1 MSEQRYANGQY
12 SAPELRFNGEKV
24 QDNEATNQTYQIPQR
39 LADIINNELGNS
51 SAQLRVMYVLV
62 GTKEGF
68 RISEKWICE
77 RTGLSPTS
85 YRRAR
90 ADLENI
96 GWITH
101 TQYESITINFDEIYK
116 HGKAHSDS

>member
-1 MSEQRYANGQY
+1 MSEKRIANGQY
-12 SAPELRFNGEKV
+12 SAPELKFNGEKV
-24 QDNEATNQTYQIPQR
+24 QDNEATNQTYQIPQH
-39 LADIINNELGNS
+39 LADIINKELGDS
-51 SAQLRVMYVLV
+51 SAQIKVMYVLV

-68 RISEKWICE
+68 RITEKWICD
-77 RTGLSPTS
+77 RTGLAPNS

-90 ADLENI
+90 AALEKI

-116 HGKAHSDS
+116 CGKAHSDS